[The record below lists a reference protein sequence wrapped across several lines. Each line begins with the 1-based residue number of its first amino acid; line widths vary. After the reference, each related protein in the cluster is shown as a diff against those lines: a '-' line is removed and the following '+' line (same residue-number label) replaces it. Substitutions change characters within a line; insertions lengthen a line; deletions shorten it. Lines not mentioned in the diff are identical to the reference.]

1 MAATGQLAP
10 RVDDFVGALTP
21 LLADLAHNAGVGS
34 DNIRRDVLVDAS
46 ALVAGLI
53 AADGVV
59 TDAEL
64 LAVIT
69 CFGELDDARM
79 AAATPLETRR
89 RMLLET
95 GSARLEAP
103 SPLFS
108 LLRDADLRDAG
119 RRSRTYYEH
128 AMAVAHATV
137 TLDGYTGRLELAAV
151 EAYRSMLL
159 RLLPADVTPAT
170 PTPVGPASKPD
181 ESAGAQAT
189 APPTLGTVDNEHTP
203 KKTLEELF
211 AELDELIGLKPVKRE
226 LRRVADLITVERLR
240 RERELPVAAQSRH
253 LVFTG
258 NPGTGKTTV
267 ARLVAQIYR
276 ALGVVA
282 RGHLVETD
290 RAALV
295 AGFIGQTAG
304 RVTEVV
310 DAAMDGVLLI
320 DEAYALI
327 RGDDRDFG
335 REAVDTLVKLMED
348 RRERLVVIVAGY
360 PQEMDDFINSN
371 PGLRSRFPRVI
382 HFPDYST
389 DELLAIFEMLA
400 GRVHYE
406 LTEGARDRVREHFDA
421 VGRAT
426 GFGNGRLARNLF
438 EEACAEQASR
448 VVQIDDVSRDDLVY
462 LTSED
467 IPEHDTAEDTDEIA
481 DVAGVEMFGPMP
493 FDVHERERGR
503 PGRA

>member
-1 MAATGQLAP
+1 MASTGQLAT
-10 RVDDFVGALTP
+10 RVDGFVSALAP
-21 LLADLAHNAGVGS
+21 LLADLAVDAGLPV
-34 DNIRRDVLVDAS
+34 DNVRRDVLVDAS

-64 LAVIT
+64 LAMIT
-69 CFGELDDARM
+69 CFGELDDPRV
-79 AAATPLETRR
+79 AAATPIEQRR

-95 GSARLEAP
+95 GTSRLRAP
-103 SPLFS
+103 SALFS
-108 LLRDADLRDAG
+108 LLRDADLRDDG

-137 TLDGYTGRLELAAV
+137 TLDGYTGRLELSAV
-151 EAYRSMLL
+151 EEYRSMLL
-159 RLLPADVTPAT
+159 RLLPAEAS
-170 PTPVGPASKPD
+170 PVQTTTTQKPED
-181 ESAGAQAT
+181 GQQS
-189 APPTLGTVDNEHTP
+189 LGTLENLHTP
-203 KKTLEELF
+203 QKSLDELF
-211 AELDELIGLKPVKRE
+211 EELDELIGLEPVKRE
-226 LRRVADLITVERLR
+226 IRRVADMITVERLR
-240 RERELPVAAQSRH
+240 RERDLPVAPQSRH

-267 ARLVAQIYR
+267 ARLVAQVYR
-276 ALGVVA
+276 ALGVVK

-295 AGFIGQTAG
+295 AGYIGQTAT

-327 RGDDRDFG
+327 RGDNRDFG
-335 REAVDTLVKLMED
+335 HEAVDTLVKLMED

-360 PQEMDDFINSN
+360 PVEMEEFIGSN

-389 DELLAIFEMLA
+389 DELVAIFVMLA
-400 GRVHYE
+400 GKHHYE
-406 LTEGARDRVREHFDA
+406 LTEDGRERLWAHFEA
-421 VGRAT
+421 IGRGT

-438 EEACAEQASR
+438 EEACAQQASR
-448 VVQIDDVSRDDLVY
+448 VVHLDDVSREDLVR
-462 LTSED
+462 LTAED
-467 IPEHDTAEDTDEIA
+467 IPEYH
-481 DVAGVEMFGPMP
+481 
-493 FDVHERERGR
+493 
-503 PGRA
+503 PG

>member
-1 MAATGQLAP
+1 MAATGQLTR
-10 RVDDFVGALTP
+10 RVEGFVAALSP
-21 LLADLAHNAGVGS
+21 LLEDLARDAGLGA
-34 DNIRRDVLVDAS
+34 DNVRRDVLVDAS
-46 ALVAGLI
+46 GMVAGLV

-59 TDAEL
+59 TDSEL
-64 LAVIT
+64 LAMIA
-69 CFGELDDARM
+69 CFGELDDPRV
-79 AAATPLETRR
+79 AAATPIEQRR
-89 RMLLET
+89 QMLLESGT
-95 GSARLEAP
+95 SRLKAP

-108 LLRDADLRDAG
+108 LLRDADLRDGGHRAK
-119 RRSRTYYEH
+119 TYYEH

-137 TLDGYTGRLELAAV
+137 SLDGYTGRLELSTV
-151 EAYRSMLL
+151 EEYRSMLL
-159 RLLPADVTPAT
+159 RLLPPEASPVTSQ
-170 PTPVGPASKPD
+170 PTRPGP
-181 ESAGAQAT
+181 GAER
-189 APPTLGTVDNEHTP
+189 PTLGTLENLHTP
-203 KKTLEELF
+203 EKTLDELF

-240 RERELPVAAQSRH
+240 RERDLPVAPQSRH

-276 ALGVVA
+276 ALGVVE

-295 AGFIGQTAG
+295 AGFIGQTAA

-310 DAAMDGVLLI
+310 DAASDGVLLI
-320 DEAYALI
+320 DEAYALV

-360 PQEMDDFINSN
+360 PAEMDDFIHSN

-389 DELLAIFEMLA
+389 DELLDIFEMLA
-400 GRVHYE
+400 AKHHYE
-406 LTEGARDRVREHFDA
+406 LTEDGRVQVKAHFDA
-421 VGRAT
+421 VERSL

-448 VVQIDDVSRDDLVY
+448 VVHLDDVSRDDLVK
-462 LTSED
+462 LTGAD
-467 IPEHDTAEDTDEIA
+467 IPEHRGDEYDDDPLA
-481 DVAGVEMFGPMP
+481 P
-493 FDVHERERGR
+493 
-503 PGRA
+503 